1 VSLLPFFIY
10 SAFHV
15 LEFLDTDL
23 IPALAPHQTK
33 IQSTIK
39 NTIKKYYEQGM
50 QLVAKI
56 EVCGVLTR
64 LVLGLFV

>member
-1 VSLLPFFIY
+1 MSLLPFFIY

-23 IPALAPHQTK
+23 IPVLAPHQSNA
-33 IQSTIK
+33 QATIK
-39 NTIKKYYEQGM
+39 NLIKQYYEQSM

-56 EVCGVLTR
+56 EVCGVMAR